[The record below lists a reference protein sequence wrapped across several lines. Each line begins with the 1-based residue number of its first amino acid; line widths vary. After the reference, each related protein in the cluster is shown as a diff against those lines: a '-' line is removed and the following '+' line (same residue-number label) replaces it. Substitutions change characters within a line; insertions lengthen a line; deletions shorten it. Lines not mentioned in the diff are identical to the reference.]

1 MTEHAYL
8 CAHKIHKIGE
18 KKVEE
23 PSQTD
28 QTSILKSLA
37 EENILQQAIL
47 KYPARYFKSFK
58 VLWLKMSLLETYSK
72 DYIIKEAKYLEMKIF
87 NIVSFVM

>member
-1 MTEHAYL
+1 MAEHAYL
-8 CAHKIHKIGE
+8 YAHKIHKIGE

-37 EENILQQAIL
+37 EENIHGT
-47 KYPARYFKSFK
+47 
-58 VLWLKMSLLETYSK
+58 SLAASNSEIPSK
-72 DYIIKEAKYLEMKIF
+72 KLRKK
-87 NIVSFVM
+87 